1 MKIRGIKIIY
11 IAVDDGISKRA
22 LEADSYYCAIMF
34 QVLVAIRHTF

>member
-11 IAVDDGISKRA
+11 ITVDDGISKPA

-34 QVLVAIRHTF
+34 QVLIDKQHTF